1 MAFFLLGMS
10 PFVPSM
16 AGRGWVQNVATACYA
31 IASAS
36 GGFYFSLN
44 FGSEGM
50 SIRCNTWSKSLTGRS
65 GSVPVAS
72 WSFRACV
79 VQGSTQIYIVLLWY
93 WGAKLTDL
101 AVFGIQSSTL
111 VAYNPELTAITVT
124 IAVVLWLMGLV
135 LYLGLPEYYR
145 QTPGQIPSFYRSVM
159 KRRIVIWFFITVL
172 IQNFFLSA
180 PYGRNWRY
188 LFSSNWAPAGAIFG
202 LVVLFFVVVWAG
214 LLAIFWRLSKTHTW
228 ILPVFAISLGAPR
241 WCQIW
246 WSTSGM
252 GVWLPWIVS
261 PVSGALMG
269 RALWL
274 WLGVL
279 DALQGV
285 GFGMILL
292 QTLTRF
298 HVAFVLVGSQVLG
311 SIATILGRA
320 VSPDGDG
327 PGVVF
332 PNVTLGLAGLRNAWF
347 WIAMVAQLV
356 ICAGFARWFRREQL
370 MKP

>member
-1 MAFFLLGMS
+1 MK
-10 PFVPSM
+10 VP
-16 AGRGWVQNVATACYA
+16 
-31 IASAS
+31 
-36 GGFYFSLN
+36 
-44 FGSEGM
+44 
-50 SIRCNTWSKSLTGRS
+50 

-79 VQGSTQIYIVLLWY
+79 IQGSTQIYIVVLWF

-101 AVFGIQSSTL
+101 AVAGIQSSTL
-111 VAYNPELTAITVT
+111 VTYNAKLTAITVP
-124 IAVVLWLMGLV
+124 IAIVLWLVGLV
-135 LYLGLPEYYR
+135 IYLGLPDYYR
-145 QTPGQIPSFYRSVM
+145 RSPGQIPSFYQSIM
-159 KRRIVIWFFITVL
+159 KRRIVIWFFVTVL

-188 LFSSNWAPAGAIFG
+188 LFSSRWAPAGAIFG
-202 LVVLFFVVVWAG
+202 LVVLFFIFVWAG
-214 LLAIFWRLSKTHTW
+214 LLTIFWRLSQTHTW

-252 GVWLPWIVS
+252 GVWLPWMGPPI
-261 PVSGALMG
+261 SGALMG

-298 HVAFVLVGSQVLG
+298 HVTYVLVGSQVLG
-311 SIATILGRA
+311 SIATIVGRA
-320 VSPDGDG
+320 CSPDGDG

-332 PNVTLGLAGLRNAWF
+332 PNVTLGLGGLRNAWF
-347 WIAMVAQLV
+347 WIAMIAQLV

-370 MKP
+370 TKP